1 MAAGMGQTAF
11 LQYRLF
17 VEAEGS
23 RWIDFDATLWTTRT
37 KSKTNTAG
45 GSPGDTVYEDNK
57 FQIAWD
63 EYDRWQKYTSAER
76 QELLDAGI
84 EAPKPPK
91 PETPNTNGRFNTIE
105 GNAYYAR
112 NNRTGFQFSN
122 RMKLSDKLSL
132 TLMGDFQNEKL
143 TSRNDFSDEL
153 ERGGYDKYREELE
166 NSTIRANYELNQY
179 GVPRNGKRREYN
191 LGFNFRYEPFRWLTL
206 TAGGRYTNFQLQ
218 DKSKRLE
225 SGKNKYGRPL
235 EMNRGI
241 KYSIGRVATPQ
252 EYADYKAIDDA
263 LANGS
268 LDYGVLYATDEYAEQ
283 RKKHA
288 QISLTSVS
296 SQFTIYSDF
305 DS

>member
-1 MAAGMGQTAF
+1 M
-11 LQYRLF
+11 
-17 VEAEGS
+17 
-23 RWIDFDATLWTTRT
+23 
-37 KSKTNTAG
+37 
-45 GSPGDTVYEDNK
+45 
-57 FQIAWD
+57 
-63 EYDRWQKYTSAER
+63 
-76 QELLDAGI
+76 LDAGF

-225 SGKNKYGRPL
+225 SGTYNTGYPL

-268 LDYGVLYATDEYAEQ
+268 LDYALYMADEYSEQ
-283 RKKHA
+283 RKKHK
-288 QISLTSVS
+288 QISLYSFQVN
-296 SQFTIYSDF
+296 SQYIPTLTDDRENGSILMKRWISIG
-305 DS
+305 